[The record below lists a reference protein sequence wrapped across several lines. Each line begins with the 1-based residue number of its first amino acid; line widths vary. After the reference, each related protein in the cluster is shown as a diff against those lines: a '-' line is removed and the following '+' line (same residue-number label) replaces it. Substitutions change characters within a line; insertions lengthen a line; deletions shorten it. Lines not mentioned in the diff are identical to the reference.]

1 MVEQRNAAPEQ
12 DVHQVDMYLVEEP
25 CFDALLHDA
34 RGTHADV
41 LVACDRLRLL
51 YGAFESVR
59 DERERRS
66 FVDLLLWDRAAE
78 DKDRYVQGVFATP
91 PVGEDVAE
99 IADASPNPEDREGAR
114 LCDRSPS
121 ASEPG

>member
-12 DVHQVDMYLVEEP
+12 DVHQVHMDLVEEP

-59 DERERRS
+59 DERKRRS
-66 FVDLLLWDRAAE
+66 FVDPLLWDRAAE
-78 DKDRYVQGVFATP
+78 NKDRYVQRVFATP
-91 PVGEDVAE
+91 SVGEVE
-99 IADASPNPEDREGAR
+99 RPSTKHQRPCRFAR
-114 LCDRSPS
+114 LFEES
-121 ASEPG
+121 AVCAETMKTM